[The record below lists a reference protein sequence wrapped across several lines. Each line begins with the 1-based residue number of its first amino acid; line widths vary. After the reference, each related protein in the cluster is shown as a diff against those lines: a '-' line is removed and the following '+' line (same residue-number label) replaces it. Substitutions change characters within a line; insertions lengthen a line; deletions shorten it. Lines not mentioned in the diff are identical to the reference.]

1 MAGLI
6 SLDILSHDHP
16 SLLSTAQT
24 PTLLSSPPPSTHLFY
39 LLPISPLSHAMEVR
53 LVDRA
58 HVPEAHCQGGLGH
71 EQLHRLHR
79 HGHGHHPQHLS
90 LEVSYSGRLG

>member
-6 SLDILSHDHP
+6 SLDILSPDHP

-39 LLPISPLSHAMEVR
+39 LLPISPLSHAMEVT

-71 EQLHRLHR
+71 EQLHISSSRLST
-79 HGHGHHPQHLS
+79 L
-90 LEVSYSGRLG
+90 LENPPSSSRRKN